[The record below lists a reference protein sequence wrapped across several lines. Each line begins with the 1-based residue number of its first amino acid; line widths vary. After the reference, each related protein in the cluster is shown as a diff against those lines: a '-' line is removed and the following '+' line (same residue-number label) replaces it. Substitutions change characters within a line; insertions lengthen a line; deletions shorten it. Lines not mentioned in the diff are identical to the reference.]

1 MAGDLMRKKF
11 VILFLVAIFAIS
23 LFAFVACDVSGS
35 VAYASA
41 APSEEG
47 PVEGE
52 EEANGGW
59 KADSSACRG
68 LITGTLTFV
77 SEKHWIMYIG
87 GSAADMST
95 NDNWCR
101 GEYYFEGDVGRSPL
115 HISLYGPEDYYFEEF
130 GADEMYNQN
139 DPAYDPSS
147 VRLVG
152 NDGEPVEAYGEEVVI
167 EPDANGSYVIRV
179 TVYGVMDRILNAGGT
194 KEDGWFVYTLTPPQD
209 GTQGSGGVVTAPP
222 EGGGPDLLAI
232 IIAVPIAA
240 VVLIAGIV
248 VTIILVRKNK
258 KKKEAAAAES
268 DPMRSYSDGSEDGGV
283 Q

>member
-1 MAGDLMRKKF
+1 MVRYKSRIYLRVIRIYLSAMAGDLMRKKF
-11 VILFLVAIFAIS
+11 AILFLVAIFAIS

-52 EEANGGW
+52 EEANGDW

-68 LITGTLTFV
+68 YITGTLTFV

-87 GSAADMST
+87 GEAAKMST

-115 HISLYGPEDYYFEEF
+115 HISLYGPDDYYFEEF
-130 GADEMYNQN
+130 EADEMYNQN
-139 DPAYDPSS
+139 DPAYDPSY

-167 EPDANGSYVIRV
+167 APDANGSYVIRV
-179 TVYGVMDRILNAGGT
+179 TLYGAMEQILNAGGT
-194 KEDGWFVYTLTPPQD
+194 KEDGWFEFVFDTR
-209 GTQGSGGVVTAPP
+209 GG
-222 EGGGPDLLAI
+222 
-232 IIAVPIAA
+232 
-240 VVLIAGIV
+240 
-248 VTIILVRKNK
+248 NK
-258 KKKEAAAAES
+258 F
-268 DPMRSYSDGSEDGGV
+268 
-283 Q
+283 